1 MPLPMI
7 GTWTVAVNAVRP
19 FTIHGDAY
27 FELHVTHEQDGSDH
41 LVRVPQHAL
50 AGPVLPGTRVTLTFL
65 MGQVTEVRPA

>member
-1 MPLPMI
+1 MI

-41 LVRVPQHAL
+41 LVRVPHHAL
-50 AGPVLPGTRVTLTFL
+50 SGPVSPGARVTLTFL
-65 MGQVTEVRPA
+65 MGQVTEVRGA